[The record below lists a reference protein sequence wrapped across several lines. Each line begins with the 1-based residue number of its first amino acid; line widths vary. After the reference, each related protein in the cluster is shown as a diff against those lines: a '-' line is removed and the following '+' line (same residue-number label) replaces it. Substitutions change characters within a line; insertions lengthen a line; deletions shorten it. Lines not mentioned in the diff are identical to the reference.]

1 MRSLVVMTLCA
12 ALTGCALAPP
22 AIDLPPA
29 PSIGAP
35 LSVGGMPDPRDLGAR
50 PDAHEGRIGS
60 EPAMCFGAAAAHA
73 LLQRDIAAVANT
85 GIAASCKAGHAELLA
100 AYDELYLQAD
110 AIAQAYGAAAAGWA
124 DADRQRAAE
133 HLRSRL
139 EVWTYRVLLMLV
151 TGAALR

>member
-1 MRSLVVMTLCA
+1 MRNLIVITLCA
-12 ALTGCALAPP
+12 VLAGCALAPP

-35 LSVGGMPDPRDLGAR
+35 LSVDGMPDPRDLGAR

-60 EPAMCFGAAAAHA
+60 EPAMCFDAAAAHA

-85 GIAASCKAGHAELLA
+85 GIAASCRAGHAELLA

-110 AIAQAYGAAAAGWA
+110 AIAQAYSAAAEGWTE
-124 DADRQRAAE
+124 ADRQRAAE
-133 HLRSRL
+133 RLHSRL
-139 EVWTYRVLLMLV
+139 EIWAYRVLLMIVLG
-151 TGAALR
+151 GAL